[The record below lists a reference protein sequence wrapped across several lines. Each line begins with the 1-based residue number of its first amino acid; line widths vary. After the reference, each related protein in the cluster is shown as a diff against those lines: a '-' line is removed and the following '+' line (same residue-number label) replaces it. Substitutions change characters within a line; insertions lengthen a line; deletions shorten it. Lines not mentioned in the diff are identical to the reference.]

1 MTVPQPYRP
10 RVRFVAGDREE
21 VIRVAA
27 AAKPTN
33 EHIIDMLGQ
42 VLRELDDIKKTQQ
55 QLVADLSQ
63 AAQRSSRQ

>member
-1 MTVPQPYRP
+1 
-10 RVRFVAGDREE
+10 

-33 EHIIDMLGQ
+33 EHIIEMLGQ

-55 QLVADLSQ
+55 QLVADLRQ
-63 AAQRSSRQ
+63 AARQGSTQ